1 MQSIAKIK
9 SFGDALELELLD
21 PKLTFVDF
29 CVAATAK
36 SAGVIGKVKY
46 HFINY

>member
-1 MQSIAKIK
+1 MKYGSYAFDTIVV
-9 SFGDALELELLD
+9 LD